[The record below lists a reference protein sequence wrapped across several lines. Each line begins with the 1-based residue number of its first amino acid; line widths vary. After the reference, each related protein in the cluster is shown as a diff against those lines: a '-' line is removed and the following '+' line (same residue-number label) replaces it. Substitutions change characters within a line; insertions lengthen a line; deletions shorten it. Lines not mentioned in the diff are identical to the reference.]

1 MKNKFLLLFFLVSI
15 LVQGSS
21 FARESTAIEKKDS
34 VAARKD
40 STKTA
45 RKDSIIARKDSI
57 SARKD
62 STTAA
67 RKDSVITRYDS
78 IIAVSDSITAIKD
91 STIAVKKDSVAQL
104 PVKPDVSYLK
114 AYWVDGKAVATA
126 PFHWSY
132 KEWIAAS
139 AVVGVGIT
147 LYTLDDD
154 IQKLVLRNKGTQTNV
169 YLSYGLDPLGSGL
182 YSIPTL
188 AVLYGYGAIVKND
201 KAKETALKGLEAF
214 ILTGITVQIIKELT
228 QRHRPYTDN
237 PSNPYLWNGPYNL
250 IPGAPYTSFPSGH
263 SAAAFAVATVLSL
276 SYRKT
281 VWVPIV
287 CMTLASLTAMAR
299 VVENNHWAS
308 DAFIGSAIG
317 LAIGRLVYQGSYK
330 RLEILPVSAYGTGV
344 TLIYHL

>member
-1 MKNKFLLLFFLVSI
+1 MKIKFLFLFFLVGFV
-15 LVQGSS
+15 VQQSS
-21 FARESTAIEKKDS
+21 FARENTTNEKKDS

-45 RKDSIIARKDSI
+45 RKDSIIARKDSL

-78 IIAVSDSITAIKD
+78 IIAVNDSITAKKD

-104 PVKPDVSYLK
+104 PVKADVSYLK
-114 AYWVDGKAVATA
+114 AFWVDGKAVATA
-126 PFHWSY
+126 PFHWNK
-132 KEWIAAS
+132 KEWIIAS
-139 AVVGVGIT
+139 AVVGVGVL
-147 LYTLDDD
+147 LYTQDGE
-154 IQKLVLRNKGTQTNV
+154 IQKFVNRNRESTTNT
-169 YLSYGLDPLGSGL
+169 YLKYGLDPLGSGL
-182 YSIPTL
+182 YSIPTM
-188 AVLYGYGAIVKND
+188 AILYGYGAIWKND
-201 KAKETALKGLEAF
+201 KAKETALKSFEAF
-214 ILTGITVQIIKELT
+214 ILTGALVGIIKELT
-228 QRHRPYTDN
+228 QRHRPYADD
-237 PSNPYLWNGPYNL
+237 PANPYLWDGPYTL
-250 IPGAPYTSFPSGH
+250 IPDASFPSGH
-263 SAAAFAVATVLSL
+263 SASAFAVATVLSL

-281 VWVPIV
+281 IWVPIL
-287 CMTLASLTAMAR
+287 CMTLASLTAVAR

-317 LAIGRLVYQGSYK
+317 LAVGRLVYHGSYK